1 MSAECSVLY
10 EQETPRIFATPVALY
25 KMRYYIDNTDK
36 EIGWLGY
43 VTKLSDTQYL
53 IEDVFLLKQ
62 KVHAATTEIDAEAL
76 AKLATDLIKQGEDGM
91 TKYNKIRMWGHSHVN
106 MSTGASGQDD
116 NQMNEFATSD
126 FYIRLI
132 GNKRGEWNVCLYD
145 YVDNLLWSGLE
156 LELYYDVEVTPEELD
171 KEIKDNVSEFTY
183 TNTTT
188 TPLAG
193 RGYKRDWWRDY
204 ERYDD
209 YDDFGYGYG
218 YGYSS
223 NSERQADRLREEKE
237 TEEEEEE
244 TPYEIEDFPTKEDFR
259 NMKRY
264 YSSDED
270 MCLFMATAGE
280 IEVSNAIFED
290 YGVRLTKEQVEDFI
304 EEMLMIWQ
312 NKYST
317 KYIDKQ
323 GEV

>member
-1 MSAECSVLY
+1 MSVECSVLY

-62 KVHAATTEIDAEAL
+62 KVHSATTEIDAEAL
-76 AKLATDLIKQGEDGM
+76 AKLATDLIKQGEKGM
-91 TKYNKIRMWGHSHVN
+91 ALYNKIRMWGHSHVN

-223 NSERQADRLREEKE
+223 KSERQADRLREEKE

-280 IEVSNAIFED
+280 DDVSNSIFED
-290 YGVRLTKEQVEDFI
+290 YGVRLTKEQVKDFI
-304 EEMLMIWQ
+304 DEMLMIWT
-312 NKYST
+312 NKYSN

>member
-43 VTKLSDTQYL
+43 VTKLADTQYL

-91 TKYNKIRMWGHSHVN
+91 AKYNKIRMWGHSHVN

-188 TPLAG
+188 TPLTG
-193 RGYKRDWWRDY
+193 RGYKRNWWEDY
-204 ERYDD
+204 DNYYDD
-209 YDDFGYGYG
+209 YDGYG

-270 MCLFMATAGE
+270 MCLFMATAGAN
-280 IEVSNAIFED
+280 EVSNAIFED

-312 NKYST
+312 NKYSN
-317 KYIDKQ
+317 KYVDKQ

>member
-1 MSAECSVLY
+1 MSVECSVLY

-43 VTKLSDTQYL
+43 VSKLSDNQYL

-62 KVHAATTEIDAEAL
+62 KVHSATTEIDAEAL
-76 AKLATDLIKQGEDGM
+76 AKLATDLIKQGEVGM
-91 TKYNKIRMWGHSHVN
+91 AKYNKIRMWGHSHVN

-193 RGYKRDWWRDY
+193 RGYKRDWWKGY

-280 IEVSNAIFED
+280 NEVSNAIFED

-304 EEMLMIWQ
+304 EEMLMIWN
-312 NKYST
+312 NKYSN

>member
-91 TKYNKIRMWGHSHVN
+91 AKYNKIRMWGHSHVN

-193 RGYKRDWWRDY
+193 RGYKRDWWKDY

-312 NKYST
+312 NKYSN

>member
-1 MSAECSVLY
+1 MSVECSVLY
-10 EQETPRIFATPVALY
+10 EQETPRIFATPLALY

-43 VTKLSDTQYL
+43 VSKLSDNQYL

-62 KVHAATTEIDAEAL
+62 KVHSATTEIDAEAL
-76 AKLATDLIKQGEDGM
+76 AKLATDLIKQGEEGM
-91 TKYNKIRMWGHSHVN
+91 TLYNKIRMWGHSHVN

-116 NQMNEFATSD
+116 RQMDEFATSD

-145 YVDNLLWSGLE
+145 YVQNILWSGLE

-188 TPLAG
+188 TPLVG
-193 RGYKRDWWRDY
+193 RGYKRNWWEDY
-204 ERYDD
+204 DNYYDD
-209 YDDFGYGYG
+209 YDGYG

-223 NSERQADRLREEKE
+223 NSKRQADSLREEKE

-244 TPYEIEDFPTKEDFR
+244 ETPYEIDGYPTKEDFR

-280 IEVSNAIFED
+280 SEVSNAIFED
-290 YGVRLTKEQVEDFI
+290 YGVRLTNSQVTDFI
-304 EEMLMIWQ
+304 DQILMIWN
-312 NKYST
+312 NKYAN

>member
-91 TKYNKIRMWGHSHVN
+91 EKYNKIRMWGHSHVN

-270 MCLFMATAGE
+270 MCLFMATSGE
-280 IEVSNAIFED
+280 NEVSNAIFED
-290 YGVRLTKEQVEDFI
+290 YGVRLTKEQVEDFT

-312 NKYST
+312 NKYSN

>member
-91 TKYNKIRMWGHSHVN
+91 AKYNKIRMWGHSHVN

-280 IEVSNAIFED
+280 NEVSNAIFED
-290 YGVRLTKEQVEDFI
+290 YGVRLTKEQVEDFT

-312 NKYST
+312 NKYSN